1 MPKLYFVDF
10 HWTPPSMVV
19 DWLRSSCFNQTVRCS
34 SRRVRLAQR
43 QGLVYTQHHRDI
55 SQAYKTTTIRA
66 DAQEIVQP
74 MHSPC
79 FTEIHWTPPSM
90 GVNQPPSQCPA
101 QTVRCSSRRVR
112 WRQTHSW
119 NRAGNHRNP
128 ARAFNTTPASTD
140 PQNARPPTHMHSCQ
154 QQWNSHPATVQGSTQ
169 SAPHKRQWKTPWTKS
184 VNHPNASD
192 QPNQRV
198 EQNRTNAPQCSPQL
212 NKIAQIRSKRQLK
225 PRKNTQKHRKARF
238 CSSKVTFCA
247 CYPGKW

>member
-1 MPKLYFVDF
+1 MPK
-10 HWTPPSMVV
+10 
-19 DWLRSSCFNQTVRCS
+19 
-34 SRRVRLAQR
+34 
-43 QGLVYTQHHRDI
+43 
-55 SQAYKTTTIRA
+55 
-66 DAQEIVQP
+66 
-74 MHSPC
+74 PC
-79 FTEIHWTPPSM
+79 FTEIHWTPPNM

-101 QTVRCSSRRVR
+101 NAVRCSSRRVR

-119 NRAGNHRNP
+119 KPIMQPPKPSPSIQHHTSKHWP
-128 ARAFNTTPASTD
+128 AKRTA
-140 PQNARPPTHMHSCQ
+140 THMHSCQ
-154 QQWNSHPATVQGSTQ
+154 QQWSTHPATVQGSTQ

-192 QPNQRV
+192 QPNQRT

-212 NKIAQIRSKRQLK
+212 NKIAQIRSKPQLK

>member
-1 MPKLYFVDF
+1 MRELCFAEI
-10 HWTPPSMVV
+10 HWTPLSMVV
-19 DWLRSSCFNQTVRCS
+19 KRLRSSCFNQTVRCS

-66 DAQEIVQP
+66 DAQEIVPP
-74 MHSPC
+74 MHNLC
-79 FTEIHWTPPSM
+79 FVDFYWTPPSM
-90 GVNQPPSQCPA
+90 GVNQPPSQCSA
-101 QTVRCSSRRVR
+101 NAIGCSSRRVR
-112 WRQTHSW
+112 CPQKPTWNTSRQPPKPSPSIQHHTSKHW
-119 NRAGNHRNP
+119 P
-128 ARAFNTTPASTD
+128 AKRTA
-140 PQNARPPTHMHSCQ
+140 THMHSCQ
-154 QQWNSHPATVQGSTQ
+154 QQWNTHPATVQGSTQ

-212 NKIAQIRSKRQLK
+212 TKIVQNGSKRQLK
-225 PRKNTQKHRKARF
+225 PRKITQKHSKARF